1 MRDQLGLSA
10 VLGTHAPDGRLDS
23 AWEAPG
29 ALRGATADAPRGT
42 HECMYRPPPFV
53 QLTAA
58 SPSLR
63 APPANTMQEEVF
75 RKREEAL
82 KQRDLELQESLIRF
96 SKFLQE
102 NDSKRARAEK
112 KAADEARA
120 RLAKEAEITKL
131 TEEMD
136 ALTSEKERVD
146 SVVDRRMRCEAIG
159 CVANGFLLGCIDL

>member
-1 MRDQLGLSA
+1 
-10 VLGTHAPDGRLDS
+10 
-23 AWEAPG
+23 
-29 ALRGATADAPRGT
+29 
-42 HECMYRPPPFV
+42 
-53 QLTAA
+53 
-58 SPSLR
+58 
-63 APPANTMQEEVF
+63 MQEETF

-120 RLAKEAEITKL
+120 RLAKEVEIAKL

-136 ALTSEKERVD
+136 ALTAEKERVD
-146 SVVDRRMRCEAIG
+146 GIVDRRMRFVAISQAADG
-159 CVANGFLLGCIDL
+159 